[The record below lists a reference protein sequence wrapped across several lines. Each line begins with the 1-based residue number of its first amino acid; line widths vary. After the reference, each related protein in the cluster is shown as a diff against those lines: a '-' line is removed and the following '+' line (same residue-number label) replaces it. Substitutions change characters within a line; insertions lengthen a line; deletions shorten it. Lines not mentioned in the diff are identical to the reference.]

1 MYRSAWRGL
10 FVVVT
15 LPCACVHQAAKGG
28 IWVMLVMTLD
38 NQQPIELGTVAIDR
52 NAEGEGGP
60 SPVCS
65 FSQFFPV
72 VLSLKREMLVYL
84 EVIAEVWFD
93 MGTHTA
99 GAQDRRQ
106 VMRCTIRNVG

>member
-28 IWVMLVMTLD
+28 IRVMLVMTLD
-38 NQQPIELGTVAIDR
+38 NQH
-52 NAEGEGGP
+52 AEGEGGP